1 MIIMIS
7 GIPCSGK
14 TTLLKSIIKDLGSY
28 ENCEPISLFKCQKFK
43 DVLVIGQYPENETF
57 GGTDRLSYGTI
68 SKFQDFIN
76 TQSKQYKHIIFE
88 GDRFTNNIEWILDKH
103 QSMVYI
109 LVIHSDEENKRH
121 TLRKDNQSET
131 WLKGRRT
138 QIDNI
143 QKNLNLMG
151 RLQIRDTSDGIVN
164 VKGEIMEILNA

>member
-76 TQSKQYKHIIFE
+76 TQSKQYIHYTLMFVKYPLNIICE
-88 GDRFTNNIEWILDKH
+88 PI
-103 QSMVYI
+103 
-109 LVIHSDEENKRH
+109 
-121 TLRKDNQSET
+121 TLKDN
-131 WLKGRRT
+131 
-138 QIDNI
+138 
-143 QKNLNLMG
+143 
-151 RLQIRDTSDGIVN
+151 VF
-164 VKGEIMEILNA
+164 ILF